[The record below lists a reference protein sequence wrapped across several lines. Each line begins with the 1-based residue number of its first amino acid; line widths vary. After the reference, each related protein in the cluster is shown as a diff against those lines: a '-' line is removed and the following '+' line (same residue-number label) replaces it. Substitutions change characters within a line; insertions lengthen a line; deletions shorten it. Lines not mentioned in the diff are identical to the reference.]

1 MAALPRSSEAWD
13 MVLTVV
19 RSRLEDG
26 DEWRDEDA
34 TTDDALWAVYARLS
48 VAGDDEEGGIAR
60 QVADCLGHAQRL
72 GARRVRAYVD
82 HGFSAS
88 KRRVVRPRFQAL
100 LADLE
105 AGEIANVVAWRAERL
120 ARQPRDAQA
129 LFDALGAE
137 DPRPRAVAYTVR
149 DGVDTRTDEGQWFL
163 KQLVEFGK
171 WEAKAIA
178 HRVASAHQATMQAGR
193 FSGSPP
199 AFGHRDGTG
208 WREVVPEEAALI
220 REGATRVIAG
230 QGVRSI
236 LRDWHE
242 RGIRTR
248 RGALWQHR
256 AWIKM
261 MTSPRMVGARV
272 IGDAEYVGH
281 DEQGHP
287 WIEPILERETWEA
300 VRRILLDPARRKHEG
315 GGTPRHL
322 LTGLMRCGICNGEL
336 RAKGQNGRSH
346 GPGYW
351 SYGCVRDAYHWFA
364 CGRVW
369 IKGAP
374 TDDYIEQVTLA
385 QLRDP
390 AVRRA
395 LTLIVSG
402 GADDADGEAAELRR
416 EFDELNEEI
425 TRREVI
431 SLNGARSVEQQ
442 LGVGMEALRRWR
454 TQALERRDELERRIG
469 ALTRQRHVLRAV
481 ANPTDFWDQAAL
493 PERRS
498 LVRALFSD
506 IVVDPAPRA
515 RRWSFRRI
523 RFTTVAE

>member
-1 MAALPRSSEAWD
+1 MALA
-13 MVLTVV
+13 VV
-19 RSRLEDG
+19 VNRLEDG
-26 DEWRDEDA
+26 DEWRADNATNDDE
-34 TTDDALWAVYARLS
+34 LWGIYARKS
-48 VAGDDEEGGIAR
+48 VAGDEEVGSIPVQIADSL
-60 QVADCLGHAQRL
+60 AHAQRL
-72 GARRVRAYVD
+72 GARRVRAYID

-88 KRRVVRPRFQAL
+88 KRRVVRPRFQDL
-100 LADLE
+100 LADIS
-105 AGEIANVVAWRAERL
+105 AGVVTNVVGWRAERL
-120 ARQPRDAQA
+120 ARQPRDAQIF
-129 LFDALGAE
+129 LDTLGAE
-137 DPRPRAVAYTVR
+137 EPKPWGVAYTVR
-149 DGVDTRTDEGQWFL
+149 DGVDTRTDQGQWFFR
-163 KQLVEFGK
+163 QLVEFGK

-178 HRVASAHQATMQAGR
+178 HRVASAHQATMQQGR

-199 AFGHRDGTG
+199 AFGHRDGTQ
-208 WREVVPEEAALI
+208 WREVEPDEAALI
-220 REGATRVIAG
+220 REGAARVIAG

-261 MTSPRMVGARV
+261 VTSPRMIGARV
-272 IGDAEYVGH
+272 IGEAEYVGH
-281 DEQGHP
+281 DETGQP
-287 WIEPILERETWEA
+287 WIEPILDRETWEA
-300 VRRILLDPARRKHEG
+300 VRRILLDPSRRKHEG
-315 GGTPRHL
+315 GGTPKHL

-351 SYGCVRDAYHWFA
+351 SYGCVRDAYHPFA

-374 TDDYIEQVTLA
+374 TDGYIEQVTLA

-402 GADDADGEAAELRR
+402 GADDADEQAAELRR
-416 EFDELNEEI
+416 EFDKLNEEI

-431 SLNGARSVEQQ
+431 SLNGPRAVEQQ
-442 LGVGMEALRRWR
+442 LGVGVEALRRWR
-454 TQALERRDELERRIG
+454 AQALERRDDLERRIG
-469 ALTRQRHVLRAV
+469 AVTRQRHVLRAV
-481 ANPTDFWDQAAL
+481 ANPESFWDQAAL
-493 PERRS
+493 PERRA

-506 IVVDPAPRA
+506 ITVDPAPRA